1 MRSATVLAPCR
12 PENSDARDC
21 GQPQCLRRRA
31 LRRSAYA
38 PDGVDRRRP
47 PCVSRVRLG
56 AARSGRFRR
65 RRGSRRRRRGDRR
78 RRAAPTSGRVARHSA
93 SRSGRL
99 RSCSAV
105 GEGAGS
111 AERGAH
117 LEPRGR
123 RLWPSTRGG
132 RGTGVHPKAGALG
145 IGARRPRRLSVP
157 VRWFRLLL
165 WPAGAA
171 VGIAAE
177 WIFFGWDDPRHWVP
191 DLVTGWTLIACG
203 LVAWSRRPESRSG
216 ALMAATGFSWFL
228 GNFATAGVAPVDWL
242 GAHVLY
248 VYRGPLIHLLITHPS
263 GRLSSPFD
271 RAAVAVGYA
280 ATVVTPVWQSE
291 IATIVLAV
299 LLVAVCA
306 RSYVGA
312 VGLARRARLLA
323 LRAAAGLGLVLSAG
337 ASARL
342 EVPAEHAN
350 EPSLLALEATLAAVA
365 GGLLAGLLSPS
376 WGRAVVTDLVVELG
390 ESRSGTLRDELGRAL
405 GDPSLGV
412 GYWVQSAGAFVD
424 SEGRPFALPEP
435 GSARSVTMIEGD
447 GQPVAALVHDPAVL
461 DDPGLREA
469 VSSAAQLAAA
479 NARLQ
484 AEVRAQMAE
493 LRASRRRPL
502 EAGNQERRR
511 LEQRLHQGAE
521 RRLEQLAAE
530 LRGTRLSAPS
540 EAAAEHL
547 ERVEGQ
553 LARTLEELRRLAHG

>member
-1 MRSATVLAPCR
+1 M
-12 PENSDARDC
+12 
-21 GQPQCLRRRA
+21 
-31 LRRSAYA
+31 
-38 PDGVDRRRP
+38 
-47 PCVSRVRLG
+47 
-56 AARSGRFRR
+56 
-65 RRGSRRRRRGDRR
+65 
-78 RRAAPTSGRVARHSA
+78 
-93 SRSGRL
+93 
-99 RSCSAV
+99 
-105 GEGAGS
+105 
-111 AERGAH
+111 
-117 LEPRGR
+117 
-123 RLWPSTRGG
+123 
-132 RGTGVHPKAGALG
+132 
-145 IGARRPRRLSVP
+145 
-157 VRWFRLLL
+157 RWFRLLL

-242 GAHVLY
+242 GAHALY
-248 VYRGPLIHLLITHPS
+248 VYRGPLIHLLITYPS

-342 EVPAEHAN
+342 AAPAEHAN

-390 ESRSGTLRDELGRAL
+390 ESRSGTLRDELARAL

-412 GYWVQSAGAFVD
+412 GYWVQNAGAFVD

-493 LRASRRRPL
+493 LRASRRRLL

-511 LEQRLHQGAE
+511 LEQRLHEGAE

-530 LRGTRLSAPS
+530 LRGTRLSARS
-540 EAAAEHL
+540 EAAAEHV
-547 ERVEGQ
+547 ERIEAQ
-553 LARTLEELRRLAHG
+553 LARTLEELRRLAHGLHPRVLAEAGLLGALESLAEQAPIRVEVVAPVARLPAEAEAVAYFVCSEALTNIAKHASASRASISVTTDEGQVRIEIEDDGLGGADPVRGTGLRGLADRVEALGGAFHVESPAGGGTRLAAEIPLGGETV

>member
-1 MRSATVLAPCR
+1 M
-12 PENSDARDC
+12 
-21 GQPQCLRRRA
+21 
-31 LRRSAYA
+31 
-38 PDGVDRRRP
+38 
-47 PCVSRVRLG
+47 
-56 AARSGRFRR
+56 
-65 RRGSRRRRRGDRR
+65 
-78 RRAAPTSGRVARHSA
+78 
-93 SRSGRL
+93 
-99 RSCSAV
+99 
-105 GEGAGS
+105 
-111 AERGAH
+111 
-117 LEPRGR
+117 
-123 RLWPSTRGG
+123 
-132 RGTGVHPKAGALG
+132 
-145 IGARRPRRLSVP
+145 
-157 VRWFRLLL
+157 RWFRLLL

-242 GAHVLY
+242 GAHALY

-342 EVPAEHAN
+342 AVPAEHAN

-412 GYWVQSAGAFVD
+412 GYWVQNAGAFVD

-493 LRASRRRPL
+493 LRASRRRLL

-511 LEQRLHQGAE
+511 LEQRLHEGAE

-530 LRGTRLSAPS
+530 LRGTRLSARS
-540 EAAAEHL
+540 EAAAEHV
-547 ERVEGQ
+547 ERIEAQ
-553 LARTLEELRRLAHG
+553 LARTLEELRRLAHGLHPRVLAEAGLLGALESLAEQAPIRVEVVAPVARLPAEAEAVAYFVCSEALTNIAKHASASRASISVTTDEGQVRIEIEDDGLGGADPFRGTGLRGLADRVEALGGAFHVESPAGGGTRLAAEIPLGGETV